1 MSVSSTIF
9 WKTLCKYWVIDQ
21 ALVEKMRGV
30 SRVTVYVGDDEREN
44 VLETLRIAC
53 EELREARRDVDF
65 GTLAVSYTVTDRRG
79 LGDPRG
85 CDITNPLR
93 SEETP
98 VY

>member
-1 MSVSSTIF
+1 MYKRQYV
-9 WKTLCKYWVIDQ
+9 DE

-65 GTLAVSYTVTDRRG
+65 GTLAVSYTCLLYTSRCV
-79 LGDPRG
+79 
-85 CDITNPLR
+85 
-93 SEETP
+93 
-98 VY
+98 